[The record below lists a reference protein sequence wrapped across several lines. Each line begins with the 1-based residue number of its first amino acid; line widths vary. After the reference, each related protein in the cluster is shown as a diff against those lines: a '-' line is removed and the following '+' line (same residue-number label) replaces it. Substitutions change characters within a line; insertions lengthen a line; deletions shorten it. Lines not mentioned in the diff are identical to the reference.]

1 MEPMDGWI
9 LLLALAVVA
18 WSFKTRSERQRMALL
33 ASHLRALEIEKL
45 METLSHGYQ
54 RALDE
59 DDAGR
64 RQALWG
70 LWAPAEQKV
79 AEHIERLAKG
89 FEQVSETDRW
99 VLRADWPVAD
109 LLRLLGRAW
118 PDLLARHS
126 VDLCALL
133 ALHAHA
139 VRQAVD
145 DGGRAP
151 SARAHRLLAELM
163 LLQHSCHWFCKS
175 RNVASAR
182 LLLRHRTPYATVLD
196 SVAPETRRDY
206 LALTQG

>member
-1 MEPMDGWI
+1 MDFFVV
-9 LLLALAVVA
+9 LLVAAVAA
-18 WSFKTRSERQRMALL
+18 WSLKARSERQRIALL
-33 ASHLRALEIEKL
+33 AAQLRAFEIEKL

-59 DDAGR
+59 EDAER

-79 AEHIERLAKG
+79 AEQIGQLAER
-89 FEQVSETDRW
+89 FEKVSEADTR
-99 VLRADWPVAD
+99 VLRPDWPVAD
-109 LLRLLGRAW
+109 VLRTLGRTW
-118 PDLLARHS
+118 PGLLARQS
-126 VDLCALL
+126 FDLRALL
-133 ALHAHA
+133 ALHARA
-139 VRQAVD
+139 VAQAVAD
-145 DGGRAP
+145 TGRAP